1 MDRKKVVIIISVVLI
16 FLILVVAVFV
26 WGNKE
31 DNINQDFSGDFMSG
45 DDSLN
50 EPENFIVDGDGR
62 KINVS
67 ENINKESIVVGDFEL
82 KDISLEYF
90 AGQTRFLATVQNN
103 SEIDYNEGANITII
117 FYDSNGNVLVT
128 VPAITSS
135 LLSNG
140 TSSINAKIT
149 GDYSNAADIEV
160 KVDI

>member
-135 LLSNG
+135 LLSNSLFLPACLIYFS
-140 TSSINAKIT
+140 TSA
-149 GDYSNAADIEV
+149 
-160 KVDI
+160 

>member
-103 SEIDYNEGANITII
+103 SEIDYKEGANITII

>member
-149 GDYSNAADIEV
+149 GDYTKAADIEV
-160 KVDI
+160 KVNI